1 MPMAYDPSNVSITG
15 VNYAVNEIGDPY
27 FIPAYPVILEEQRD
41 EPMFFSEN
49 GELTIPDGTQRDLTT
64 GVQWTE
70 ARFDAYKA
78 AALAQCV
85 KQASSVA
92 QAVNVA
98 TNEVVYDDAD
108 GV

>member
-1 MPMAYDPSNVSITG
+1 MGMAYDPSNVSITG

-27 FIPAYPVILEEQRD
+27 FIPAYPVMLEEQRD

-49 GELTIPDGTQRDLTT
+49 GELNADGTARDLTT
-64 GVQWTE
+64 SVQFTE

-78 AALAQCV
+78 AALAQTQ
-85 KQASSVA
+85 KQALSIA

-98 TNEVVYDDAD
+98 TNEVEFDGAD

>member
-1 MPMAYDPSNVSITG
+1 MPMAYDPSNVTIAG
-15 VNYAVNEIGDPY
+15 VNYAVNEIGDPF
-27 FIPAYPVILEEQRD
+27 FIPAYPVMLEEQRD

-49 GELTIPDGTQRDLTT
+49 GELNADGTERDLTT
-64 GVQWTE
+64 SVQFTE

-78 AALAQCV
+78 AALAQTQ
-85 KQASSVA
+85 KQALSIA

-98 TNEVVYDDAD
+98 TNEVEFDGAD

>member
-1 MPMAYDPSNVSITG
+1 MPMAYDPSNPTFAG

-27 FIPAYPVILEEQRD
+27 FIPAYPVMLEEQRD
-41 EPMFFSEN
+41 EPLFFSEN
-49 GELTIPDGTQRDLTT
+49 GELNAAGTERDLTT

-92 QAVNVA
+92 TAVNVE
-98 TNEVVYDDAD
+98 TNVVEYDDAD

>member
-1 MPMAYDPSNVSITG
+1 MPMGYDPSNPTFAG

-41 EPMFFSEN
+41 EDMFFSEN
-49 GELTIPDGTQRDLTT
+49 GELTIPDGTQRDLTSS
-64 GVQWTE
+64 VQFTE

-78 AALAQCV
+78 AALAQTQ
-85 KQASSVA
+85 KQALAIA

-98 TNEVVYDDAD
+98 TNEVEFDGAD

>member
-1 MPMAYDPSNVSITG
+1 MGMAYDPSNVSITG
-15 VNYAVNEIGDPY
+15 VNYAVNEIGDPF
-27 FIPAYPVILEEQRD
+27 FIPAYPVLLEEQRD

-49 GELTIPDGTQRDLTT
+49 GELNADGTARDLTT
-64 GVQWTE
+64 AVQWTA

-78 AALAQCV
+78 AALAQTQ
-85 KQASSVA
+85 KQALSIA

-98 TNEVVYDDAD
+98 TNEVEYDGAD

>member
-1 MPMAYDPSNVSITG
+1 MAYDPSNVSITG
-15 VNYAVNEIGDPY
+15 VNYAVNEIGDPF
-27 FIPAYPVILEEQRD
+27 FIPAYPVLLEEQRD

-49 GELTIPDGTQRDLTT
+49 GELTIPDGSERDLTT

-78 AALAQCV
+78 AALAQTQ
-85 KQASSVA
+85 KQALSIA

-98 TNEVVYDDAD
+98 TNEVEYDGAA